1 MTTPIAPATNIAYR
15 TLTRDDIA
23 SIRPLWEALNRLHQ
37 ERSADFQEHFRTN
50 TFERRIEK
58 FLALPDDRLYVR
70 GAEDSGAIVGYL
82 VATVS
87 AGGAGE
93 IDSIFVEDEYRARGV
108 GRALMEQALVWL
120 SETGCGEI
128 SVGVAG
134 GNEETFGF
142 YRRFGF
148 YPRMTILVRKGTGDW
163 GGR

>member
-1 MTTPIAPATNIAYR
+1 V
-15 TLTRDDIA
+15 
-23 SIRPLWEALNRLHQ
+23 EALNRLHR
-37 ERSADFQEHFRTN
+37 ERSADFKEHFRTA

-70 GAEDSGAIVGYL
+70 AAEDSGAIVGYV

-93 IDSIFVEDEYRARGV
+93 IDSVFIEDEYRARGV
-108 GRALMEQALVWL
+108 GSALMDQALVWL
-120 SETGCGEI
+120 SGRGAAR
-128 SVGVAG
+128 SAWGRR

-148 YPRMTILVRKGTGDW
+148 TRG
-163 GGR
+163 

>member
-1 MTTPIAPATNIAYR
+1 VTSPITPITYR
-15 TLTRDDIA
+15 TLARDDIA
-23 SIRPLWEALNRLHQ
+23 SVRPLWEALNRLHQ
-37 ERSADFQEHFRTN
+37 ERSADFKEHFRTT

-70 GAEDSGAIVGYL
+70 AAEDSGAIVGYV

-93 IDSIFVEDEYRARGV
+93 IDSIFIEDEYRARGV

-120 SETGCGEI
+120 SGAGCGEI

-148 YPRMTILVRKGTGDW
+148 YPRMTILVREEKGER

>member
-1 MTTPIAPATNIAYR
+1 MTSPITPITYK
-15 TLTRDDIA
+15 TLTRDDIG
-23 SIRPLWEALNRLHQ
+23 SIRPLWEALNRLHR
-37 ERSADFQEHFRTN
+37 ERSADFKEHFRTT

-70 GAEDSGAIVGYL
+70 AAEDSGAIVGYV

-93 IDSIFVEDEYRARGV
+93 IDSIFIEDEYRARGV
-108 GRALMEQALVWL
+108 GSALMDQALAWL
-120 SETGCGEI
+120 SAAGCREI
-128 SVGVAG
+128 SVGVAV
-134 GNEETFGF
+134 GNEEAFGF

-148 YPRMTILVRKGTGDW
+148 YPRMTILVRKEKGER

>member
-1 MTTPIAPATNIAYR
+1 MTTPITPVGTITYR
-15 TLTRDDIA
+15 TLSRNTLG

-37 ERSADFQEHFRTN
+37 ERSADFKEHFRTN

-70 GAEDSGAIVGYL
+70 AAEDSGAIVGYA
-82 VATVS
+82 VATIS

-108 GRALMEQALVWL
+108 GRALMEQALAWL
-120 SETGCGEI
+120 SGAGCGEI

-148 YPRMTILVRKGTGDW
+148 YPRMTILVRDASRQRD
-163 GGR
+163 GR

>member
-1 MTTPIAPATNIAYR
+1 VTSPITPITYR
-15 TLTRDDIA
+15 TLARDDIA
-23 SIRPLWEALNRLHQ
+23 SVRPLWEALNRLHQ
-37 ERSADFQEHFRTN
+37 ERSADFKEHFRTT

-70 GAEDSGAIVGYL
+70 AAEDSGAIVGYV

-93 IDSIFVEDEYRARGV
+93 IDSIFIEDEYRARGV

-120 SETGCGEI
+120 SGAGCGEI

-148 YPRMTILVRKGTGDW
+148 YPRMTILVRKEKGER

>member
-1 MTTPIAPATNIAYR
+1 MTSPITPITYR
-15 TLTRDDIA
+15 TLARDDIA
-23 SIRPLWEALNRLHQ
+23 SVRPLWEALNRLHQ
-37 ERSADFQEHFRTN
+37 ERSADFKEHFRTT

-70 GAEDSGAIVGYL
+70 AAEDSGAIVGYV

-93 IDSIFVEDEYRARGV
+93 IDSIFIEDEYRARGV

-120 SETGCGEI
+120 SGAGCGEI

-148 YPRMTILVRKGTGDW
+148 YPRMTILVREEKGER